1 MRERLGALAA
11 FLPLFEEPGFVFGT
25 WHKSA
30 QEKVGVFV
38 FPYFE
43 ASEVAES
50 FVKTAY
56 DHGWVLEGWDWPA
69 WMKTEEAV
77 ALRAVPAA
85 LEAASPEQ
93 LAKLL
98 TVLIRQERFVEGAL
112 NGAFESG
119 LLTAIVRRAAA
130 LVEGDG
136 RRADG

>member
-1 MRERLGALAA
+1 MAD
-11 FLPLFEEPGFVFGT
+11 
-25 WHKSA
+25 
-30 QEKVGVFV
+30 
-38 FPYFE
+38 
-43 ASEVAES
+43 S

-56 DHGWVLEGWDWPA
+56 DHGWVLQGWDWPA

-98 TVLIRQERFVEGAL
+98 TALIRRERFVEGAL

-119 LLTAIVRRAAA
+119 LMTAIVRRAAA
-130 LVEGDG
+130 LAEGD
-136 RRADG
+136 DG